1 MIKGSMPYRKREW
14 AWCRHEHSEG
24 DLGFLAGLWDGLSVG
39 NIHFHLPQQGHDL
52 LRPVSPHRHA
62 QLLCRVT
69 LSHSRRAEWDSS
81 SRADILF
88 AQSFNDLRGG
98 SIE

>member
-52 LRPVSPHRHA
+52 LRPVPPGGVGQFIASGHP
-62 QLLCRVT
+62 LCAIV
-69 LSHSRRAEWDSS
+69 
-81 SRADILF
+81 
-88 AQSFNDLRGG
+88 Q
-98 SIE
+98 